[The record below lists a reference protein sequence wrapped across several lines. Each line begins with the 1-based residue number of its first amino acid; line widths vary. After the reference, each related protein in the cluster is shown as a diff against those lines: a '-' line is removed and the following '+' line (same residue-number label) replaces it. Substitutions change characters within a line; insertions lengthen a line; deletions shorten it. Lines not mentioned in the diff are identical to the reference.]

1 MVQWNMRQVMY
12 EAQRALASPVR
23 NPRMA
28 TVIGRL
34 LGLAFVLCF
43 GTGLYSHFLQEPLP
57 GMHFATRPELLYQF
71 TQGTHIVAGIACFPL
86 LLAKL
91 YIVFP
96 DLFQQP
102 PVKSFLHVLERGSIA
117 LFVGASLVQI
127 TIGLLNTYQWYPWPF
142 PFRETH
148 FALGWVLIGSL
159 ALHIGIKL
167 PIIARVW
174 RKNAD
179 DGSGDDDHLT
189 DAVAR
194 DRAATPEAVRLFG
207 SSRPT
212 GVTGRLLA
220 WIDATPALRTERSRS
235 SASGPDAPGSGAAPQ
250 TAASAGTGTG
260 PAPTAAPEIT
270 ADGATGPAADSAP
283 TARTTEAARNR
294 LSRRGFLTT
303 VGVSVGTVVVLTA
316 GQTVAPLDAVNA
328 FAPRKKGVGQQGVP
342 VNRTSKQADVAAD
355 ALAAGW
361 VLTVAHAGV
370 ERSFS
375 RAELLALPQTEV
387 ELPIA
392 CVEGWSQL
400 ARWRGVRLRDL
411 ADLVSADAAASFRLT
426 SLEKKGGYRQTTM
439 GSEYVRDP
447 LTLVALVLN
456 GETLDLEHG
465 YPARMIAPG
474 RPGVLQTKGL
484 SRIEA
489 MDA

>member
-1 MVQWNMRQVMY
+1 MY

-23 NPRMA
+23 NPRLA

-71 TQGTHIVAGIACFPL
+71 TQGTHIIAGIACFPL

-91 YIVFP
+91 YVVFP

-102 PVKSFLHVLERGSIA
+102 PVKSFLNVLERASIA

-174 RKNAD
+174 RKQAD

-194 DRAATPEAVRLFG
+194 DRAAMPEAVRLFG

-220 WIDATPALRTERSRS
+220 WIDATPGLRADATAAR
-235 SASGPDAPGSGAAPQ
+235 APSGPDTGSDAAPRDD
-250 TAASAGTGTG
+250 TGDAAR
-260 PAPTAAPEIT
+260 
-270 ADGATGPAADSAP
+270 
-283 TARTTEAARNR
+283 TARTH

-328 FAPRKKGVGQQGVP
+328 FAPRKKGVGQQEVP

-375 RAELLALPQTEV
+375 RSELLAMPQTEV

-400 ARWRGVRLRDL
+400 ARWRGVRLSEL

-447 LTLVALVLN
+447 LTLVALELN

-474 RPGVLQTKGL
+474 RPGVLQTKWL